1 MTAVHA
7 PGVSLYSCAEGKMYA
22 ETMDDF
28 NSGPPD
34 ALLLLTTRCPH
45 CPTVLQGLA
54 ELLKQGVIG
63 RLEAVNIAARPDIAA
78 HYGVRSVPWV
88 RLGEFELQG
97 LHSAAE
103 LRQWAQRAGSEAGV
117 AEYYA
122 DLLQHGQLA
131 AVLGAVQN
139 NPQRLSA
146 LLLLAAD
153 PDTELAIRVGV
164 SAVMEDFADS
174 EALRAQLSALIA
186 LGRHDDPRV
195 RADACHFLALTASP
209 DAVAPLQALSEDPER
224 SVRHVARDSLK
235 ELQAAL
241 QR

>member
-1 MTAVHA
+1 
-7 PGVSLYSCAEGKMYA
+7 MYA
-22 ETMDDF
+22 ETMNDF
-28 NSGPPD
+28 NPEPPD
-34 ALLLLTTRCPH
+34 ALLLLTSQCPH

-54 ELLKQGVIG
+54 ELVKQGVIG
-63 RLEAVNIAARPDIAA
+63 RLEAVNIAVRPDLAA
-78 HYGVRSVPWV
+78 QYGVRSVPWI

-103 LRQWAQRAGSEAGV
+103 LGHWAQRAGSEAGV

-122 DLLQHGQLA
+122 DLLKHGQLA
-131 AVLGAVQN
+131 GVLGAVQK

-146 LLLLAAD
+146 LLRLAGD

-164 SAVMEDFADS
+164 SAVMEDFAAS
-174 EALRAQLSALIA
+174 EALRAQLPALIA

-209 DAVAPLQALSEDPER
+209 DAVAPLQTLSEDPER
-224 SVRHVARDSLK
+224 SVQDVARDSLK
-235 ELQAAL
+235 ELQEAL

>member
-1 MTAVHA
+1 
-7 PGVSLYSCAEGKMYA
+7 MYA
-22 ETMDDF
+22 ETMNDF
-28 NSGPPD
+28 KSGPPD

-54 ELLKQGVIG
+54 ELVKQGVIG
-63 RLEAVNIAARPDIAA
+63 RLEAVNIAARPEVAA
-78 HYGVRSVPWV
+78 RYGVRSVPWI

-122 DLLQHGQLA
+122 DLLKHGQLA
-131 AVLGAVQN
+131 GVLAAVQN

-153 PDTELAIRVGV
+153 PDTELAVRVGV
-164 SAVMEDFADS
+164 SAVMEDFAAS
-174 EALRAQLSALIA
+174 EALRSQLSTLIA

-195 RADACHFLALTASP
+195 RADASHFLALTASP
-209 DAVAPLQALSEDPER
+209 DAVAPLQALSGDPER
-224 SVRHVARDSLK
+224 SVRDVARDSLK
-235 ELQAAL
+235 ELQQAL